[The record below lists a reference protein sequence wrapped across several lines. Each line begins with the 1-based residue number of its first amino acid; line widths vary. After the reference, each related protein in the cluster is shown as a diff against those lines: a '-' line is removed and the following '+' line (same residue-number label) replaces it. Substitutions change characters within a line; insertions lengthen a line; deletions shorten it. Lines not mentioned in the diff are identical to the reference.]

1 AGNRITKTDLNRVV
15 ETLRDA
21 YPEIGPRGLVH
32 CFDED
37 RVLEAGG
44 FAIRKVDP
52 SKLQNDP
59 EAEVVLFKRA
69 LTTGWDCP
77 RAEVIMSFRRAVDA
91 TMIAQIV
98 GRMVRSPLA
107 RRIEGDDGLNSVAL
121 YLPYYDREALDRIT
135 RTLSAPD
142 PEAQMSMS
150 VEEGDEGVD
159 YPRAP
164 NAERFVALIESLP
177 SYRIAR
183 AARLSEAKRLLRLGF
198 FLTSRDRLDEAAQD
212 EAL

>member
-1 AGNRITKTDLNRVV
+1 
-15 ETLRDA
+15 
-21 YPEIGPRGLVH
+21 
-32 CFDED
+32 
-37 RVLEAGG
+37 
-44 FAIRKVDP
+44 
-52 SKLQNDP
+52 
-59 EAEVVLFKRA
+59 
-69 LTTGWDCP
+69 
-77 RAEVIMSFRRAVDA
+77 
-91 TMIAQIV
+91 
-98 GRMVRSPLA
+98 LA
-107 RRIEGDDGLNSVAL
+107 RRIEGDDSLNSVAL

-212 EAL
+212 EALEGLLAVLEAERNRLREEDDFAARVMDTGEIEVREVVY